1 MKMIGTFT
9 VFKAVN
15 ETSLLKFVNYGC
27 LERMLSV
34 EYFLGLGITTKA
46 SMRYYQTDQSILS

>member
-1 MKMIGTFT
+1 MIGTFT

-15 ETSLLKFVNYGC
+15 ETLLLKFENYGC
-27 LERMLSV
+27 LERILSV
-34 EYFLGLGITTKA
+34 EYFLVFGITTNA